1 MLVVYCQ
8 KRRKK
13 ALKKARR
20 KNKGGNKVG
29 DSFSDSDVPRE
40 PIVIHQPADHGFAH
54 NDSTMNN
61 SNVAMMQMAGAQ

>member
-20 KNKGGNKVG
+20 KNKNNKVG
-29 DSFSDSDVPRE
+29 DSFSDSDAPRE
-40 PIVIHQPADHGFAH
+40 PIVIH
-54 NDSTMNN
+54 
-61 SNVAMMQMAGAQ
+61 

>member
-20 KNKGGNKVG
+20 KNNKVG
-29 DSFSDSDVPRE
+29 DSFSDSDAPRE
-40 PIVIHQPADHGFAH
+40 PIVIH
-54 NDSTMNN
+54 
-61 SNVAMMQMAGAQ
+61 

>member
-20 KNKGGNKVG
+20 KNKNNKVG

-40 PIVIHQPADHGFAH
+40 PIVIHQPADHNFTQN
-54 NDSTMNN
+54 NDSTMMNN
-61 SNVAMMQMAGAQ
+61 SNL